1 MSSNNN
7 FEQND
12 DILEF
17 WMKNQHLYPILAS
30 IVMDIYSIPTSNT
43 TVERLFSAAGNT
55 ITDRRTNLGAEKVN
69 KLIFLKKN
77 LLSLKE
83 DDVEPTVNLQGKR
96 KVDEITA
103 SSSSMLNVNGLFAQ
117 EKEIHSSTT
126 ASTTK
131 KTRIDEKDEFSG
143 DEVVE
148 KDCEDS
154 DGSVEWE

>member
-69 KLIFLKKN
+69 KLLFLKKN

-103 SSSSMLNVNGLFAQ
+103 SSSSMLNVNG
-117 EKEIHSSTT
+117 
-126 ASTTK
+126 
-131 KTRIDEKDEFSG
+131 
-143 DEVVE
+143 
-148 KDCEDS
+148 
-154 DGSVEWE
+154 